1 MTGFLA
7 SSKAGHDKDKVYIII
22 KEDGEY
28 VWLADGKLKTVD
40 NPKKKRKKHIQ
51 IIKYFNNEE
60 MQSKLLEGRVVSDLE
75 IVMVLKKYKKQ
86 QMSDTGGN

>member
-22 KEDGEY
+22 KEDTEY

-40 NPKKKRKKHIQ
+40 QPKKKRKKHIQ
-51 IIKYFNNEE
+51 IIRYFNNEE
-60 MQSKLLEGRVVSDLE
+60 VQSKLLEGREVSDLE

>member
-7 SSKAGHDKDKVYIII
+7 SSKAGHDKDKIYVII
-22 KEDGEY
+22 KEDSEY
-28 VWLADGKLKTVD
+28 VWLADGKIRTVD

-51 IIKYFNNEE
+51 IIKYFYNEE
-60 MQSKLLEGRVVSDLE
+60 MKAALLEEKKVTDLE
-75 IVMVLKKYKKQ
+75 IMMVLKKYKKQ

>member
-1 MTGFLA
+1 MIGFLA
-7 SSKAGHDKDKVYIII
+7 SSKAGHDKDKIYVIIR
-22 KEDGEY
+22 EDTEY
-28 VWLADGKLKTVD
+28 VWLADGRIKTVS

-60 MQSKLLEGRVVSDLE
+60 MQSDLLAGREVSDLE

-86 QMSDTGGN
+86 QMNDTGGN

>member
-7 SSKAGHDKDKVYIII
+7 SSKAGHDKNKIYVII
-22 KEDGEY
+22 KEDTEY
-28 VWLADGKLKTVD
+28 VWLADGKIKTVD

-51 IIKYFNNEE
+51 PIKYFNNEE
-60 MQSKLLEGRVVSDLE
+60 IQTSLLEGKKVSDLE
-75 IVMVLKKYKKQ
+75 IVMILKKYKKQ

>member
-7 SSKAGHDKDKVYIII
+7 SSKAGHDKDKIYVIIR
-22 KEDGEY
+22 EDTEY
-28 VWLADGKLKTVD
+28 VWLADGRLKTVS

-51 IIKYFNNEE
+51 IIKYFNNEG
-60 MQSKLLEGRVVSDLE
+60 MQSDLLAGREVSDLE

-86 QMSDTGGN
+86 QMNDTGGN

>member
-7 SSKAGHDKDKVYIII
+7 SSKAGHDKDKVYVIM
-22 KEDGEY
+22 KEDTEY
-28 VWLADGKLKTVD
+28 VWLADGTIKTVA

-51 IIKYFNNEE
+51 IIKYFNNQEI
-60 MQSKLLEGRVVSDLE
+60 QSKLLNGTEVSDLE
-75 IVMVLKKYKKQ
+75 IMMVLKKYKKQ

>member
-7 SSKAGHDKDKVYIII
+7 SSKAGHDKDKIYVIIR
-22 KEDGEY
+22 EDTEY
-28 VWLADGKLKTVD
+28 VWLADGRIKTVS

-51 IIKYFNNEE
+51 IIKYFDNEE
-60 MQSKLLEGRVVSDLE
+60 MQSDLLAGREVSDLE

-86 QMSDTGGN
+86 QMNDTGGN

>member
-7 SSKAGHDKDKVYIII
+7 SSKAGHDKDKIYVIIRV
-22 KEDGEY
+22 DTEY
-28 VWLADGKLKTVD
+28 VWLADGRIKTVS

-60 MQSKLLEGRVVSDLE
+60 MQSDLLAGREVSDLE

-86 QMSDTGGN
+86 QMNDTGGN

>member
-7 SSKAGHDKDKVYIII
+7 SSKAGHDKDKIYVIIR
-22 KEDGEY
+22 EDTEY
-28 VWLADGKLKTVD
+28 VWLADGRIKTVS

-60 MQSKLLEGRVVSDLE
+60 MQSDLLAGREVSDLE

>member
-7 SSKAGHDKDKVYIII
+7 SSKAGHDKNKIYVII
-22 KEDGEY
+22 KEDSEY
-28 VWLADGKLKTVD
+28 VWLSDGKIKTMD

-51 IIKYFNNEE
+51 PIKYFNNEE
-60 MQSKLLEGRVVSDLE
+60 MRTSLLEGKKVSDLE
-75 IVMVLKKYKKQ
+75 IMMVLKNYKKQ

>member
-7 SSKAGHDKDKVYIII
+7 SSKAGHDKDKIYVII
-22 KEDGEY
+22 KEDTEY
-28 VWLADGKLKTVD
+28 VWLADGKIKTVD

-51 IIKYFNNEE
+51 SIKYFNNEE
-60 MQSKLLEGRVVSDLE
+60 IQTSLLEGKKVSDLE
-75 IVMVLKKYKKQ
+75 IVMILKKYKKQ

>member
-7 SSKAGHDKDKVYIII
+7 SSKAGHDKNKIYVII
-22 KEDGEY
+22 KEDAEY
-28 VWLADGKLKTVD
+28 VWLSDGKIKTVD

-51 IIKYFNNEE
+51 PIKYFNNEE
-60 MQSKLLEGRVVSDLE
+60 MRTSLLEGKKVSDLE
-75 IVMVLKKYKKQ
+75 IMMVLKNYKKQ

>member
-22 KEDGEY
+22 KEDTEY

-40 NPKKKRKKHIQ
+40 QPKKKRKKHIQ
-51 IIKYFNNEE
+51 IIKYFHNEE
-60 MQSKLLEGRVVSDLE
+60 MQSKLLEGREVSDLE

>member
-7 SSKAGHDKDKVYIII
+7 SSKAGHDKDKIYVIIR
-22 KEDGEY
+22 EDTEY
-28 VWLADGKLKTVD
+28 VWLADGRIKTVS

-51 IIKYFNNEE
+51 IIKYFNNEG
-60 MQSKLLEGRVVSDLE
+60 MQSDLLAGREVSDLE

-86 QMSDTGGN
+86 QMNDTGGN